1 MAGVR
6 LVVIVGTITLLLIS
20 AGLAKHN
27 RDNYLHALD
36 KQAEY
41 ANLAQSRLETI
52 ATLQRQ
58 QQEVA
63 ALDAKYTRE
72 LTNARLENDRL
83 RADVAAGA
91 RKLRIKGT
99 CSVSKATPTGGVGDG
114 TAVELNREVGQ
125 AVFDI
130 RAGMISDQQ
139 KLRFLQEYVKHQC
152 Q

>member
-1 MAGVR
+1 MKAKLISA
-6 LVVIVGTITLLLIS
+6 LVALTLLLVS
-20 AGLAKHN
+20 AGLAKHY

-36 KQAEY
+36 KQVEY
-41 ANLAQSRLETI
+41 ANLAQSRLDTI
-52 ATLQRQ
+52 ATMQHQ

-72 LTNARLENDRL
+72 LTDARLENDRL

-99 CSVSKATPTGGVGDG
+99 CSVSKAPASTGVGDG
-114 TAVELNREVGQ
+114 ATVELNREVGST
-125 AVFDI
+125 VFDI
-130 RAGMISDQQ
+130 RAGIISDQQ

>member
-1 MAGVR
+1 MKAKLIAS
-6 LVVIVGTITLLLIS
+6 LVVLTLLLVS
-20 AGLAKHN
+20 AGLAKHY

-52 ATLQRQ
+52 ATIQRQ

-72 LTNARLENDRL
+72 LTDARLENNRL

-99 CSVSKATPTGGVGDG
+99 CSVSKAPASTGVGDG
-114 TAVELNREVGQ
+114 AAVELNTESGQ

-139 KLRFLQEYVKHQC
+139 KLRFLQEYVRKQC

>member
-6 LVVIVGTITLLLIS
+6 LAVIVGTITLLLIS
-20 AGLAKHN
+20 AGLAKHY

-41 ANLAQSRLETI
+41 ANLAQSRLDTI
-52 ATLQRQ
+52 TAMQRQ

-63 ALDAKYTRE
+63 VLDAKYTRE
-72 LTNARLENDRL
+72 LTDARLENDRL

-99 CSVSKATPTGGVGDG
+99 CSVSKAAPTAGVGDG
-114 TAVELNREVGQ
+114 AAVELNREVGS

-130 RAGMISDQQ
+130 RAGIISDQQ
-139 KLRFLQEYVKHQC
+139 KLRFLQEYVREQC

>member
-6 LVVIVGTITLLLIS
+6 LAVIVGTITLLLVS
-20 AGLAKHN
+20 AGLAKHY

-52 ATLQRQ
+52 ATMQRQ

-63 ALDAKYTRE
+63 ALDAKYSRK
-72 LTNARLENDRL
+72 LTDARLENDRL

-99 CSVSKATPTGGVGDG
+99 CGVSKAPASTGVGDG
-114 TAVELNREVGQ
+114 AAVELNSESGQ

-139 KLRFLQEYVKHQC
+139 KLRFLQEYIKHQC
-152 Q
+152 L

>member
-1 MAGVR
+1 MKLKIFVALMLLGVL
-6 LVVIVGTITLLLIS
+6 LVS
-20 AGLAKHN
+20 AGLAKHY
-27 RDNYLHALD
+27 RDSYLHALD

-41 ANLAQSRLETI
+41 ANLAQSRLDTI
-52 ATLQRQ
+52 ATIQRQ

-72 LTNARLENDRL
+72 LTDARLENDRL
-83 RADVAAGA
+83 RADVAAGV

-99 CSVSKATPTGGVGDG
+99 CSVSKAPASTGVGDG
-114 TAVELNREVGQ
+114 AAVELNREVGQ

-139 KLRFLQEYVKHQC
+139 KLQFLQEYVKHQC